1 MNVCTAKG
9 NNGQHIFTSVLDGS
23 ECLVSA
29 VTTFPPRTKTMLPP
43 VHKIDESQSQCV
55 GSGDKN
61 MAAKN

>member
-1 MNVCTAKG
+1 MNVCAAKG
-9 NNGQHIFTSVLDGS
+9 SNAPHIFTSVLDGS

-29 VTTFPPRTKTMLPP
+29 VTTFPLRTLTTLPL

-61 MAAKN
+61 MPAKN